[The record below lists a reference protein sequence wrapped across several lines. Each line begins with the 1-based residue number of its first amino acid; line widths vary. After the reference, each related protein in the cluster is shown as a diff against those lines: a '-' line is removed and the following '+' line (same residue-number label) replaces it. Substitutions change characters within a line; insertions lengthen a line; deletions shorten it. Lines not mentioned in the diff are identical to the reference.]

1 MNEEQFKKKVGIL
14 VNYYNARNY
23 LYVIKEVQL
32 LLKKVPNNP
41 FLLNLLGSAFQNIN
55 ELDHAKECFLRVT
68 KIDPKNVSAYNNLGN
83 VLKNQKDYPAAL
95 NYYHNALEIDPNFTK
110 TILNL
115 GNLNFELNKYDLA
128 IELYKKALSLD
139 EKLTLA
145 HYNMGLAY
153 QSLGKFDEA
162 KKHLQQ
168 LLIQSPKFTIADKI
182 ISRFTKYTKADPHL
196 VNMKK
201 KLETESLDDIQKS
214 NLYFAIGK
222 AYEDM
227 KDYENAFKNLKEANH
242 LKDIS
247 TGYKI
252 ENDLSN
258 FQKIKEF
265 FEKNSHKSIE
275 ENNDKRKI
283 IFILGMPRSGTS
295 LVEQIISSHS
305 KVYGC
310 GELPFLE
317 NTMQKKFFDKKTIS
331 VEKLKLIDDLVYLE
345 IAKDY
350 MNKIKNYDNSF
361 QFLTDKAPLNFR
373 WIGFIKIMFP
383 GAKIIHCSRSAK
395 DNCLSLY
402 KNSFDDGLDWTYKES
417 NLIDFY
423 HGYKDL
429 MTFWEHI
436 YPQYIHKISYEDL
449 INDPEKHIKELLK
462 YCDLDYENSCLEF
475 YKNKRPIKT
484 VSAAQAR
491 KPIYKSS
498 VSSYQN
504 FEPYLKELFS
514 KL

>member
-1 MNEEQFKKKVGIL
+1 MNEQEFKQKAGIL
-14 VNYYNARNY
+14 VNHYNSKNY
-23 LYVIKEVQL
+23 LYVIKETQV

-55 ELDHAKECFLRVT
+55 ELGNAKDCFLQVT
-68 KIDPKNVSAYNNLGN
+68 KIDPENVSAYNNLGN
-83 VLKNQKDYPAAL
+83 VLKNQKNFSTAL
-95 NYYHNALEIDPNFTK
+95 NFYYKALKINPNFTK

-139 EKLTLA
+139 DKLTLA

-153 QSLGKFDEA
+153 QSLGKFDES

-168 LLIQSPKFTIADKI
+168 LLNQSPKFTIADKI
-182 ISRFTKYTKADPHL
+182 ISRFTKYSKDDPHL
-196 VNMKK
+196 ASMKK
-201 KLETESLDDIQKS
+201 KLETETLDAIQKS

-222 AYEDM
+222 AYEDI
-227 KDYENAFKNLKEANH
+227 KDYENAFKNLKEANN
-242 LKDIS
+242 LKDS
-247 TGYKI
+247 TTGYKI
-252 ENDLSN
+252 ENDLQN
-258 FQKIKEF
+258 FEKIKYF
-265 FEKNSHKSIE
+265 FDKNNPKSIE
-275 ENNDKRKI
+275 QIDKKKI

-295 LVEQIISSHS
+295 LIEQIISSHS
-305 KVYGC
+305 EVYGC

-317 NTMQKKFFDKKTIS
+317 NTFQNKIFDKKIIS
-331 VEKLKLIDDLVYLE
+331 NDKLNKIDELVYVE

-350 MNKIKNYDNSF
+350 MNKIENYDENH
-361 QFLTDKAPLNFR
+361 QILTDKAPLNFR

-383 GAKIIHCSRSAK
+383 NAKIIHCNRSAK

-417 NLIDFY
+417 NLINFY
-423 HGYKDL
+423 KGYEDL
-429 MTFWEHI
+429 MKFWENI
-436 YPQYIHKISYEDL
+436 YPQYMYNINYEDL
-449 INDPEKHIKELLK
+449 IESPEKHIKSLLN
-462 YCDLDYENSCLEF
+462 YCDLKFEKSCLEF

-491 KPIYKSS
+491 NPIYKSS

-504 FEPYLKELFS
+504 FEPFLKEMFS